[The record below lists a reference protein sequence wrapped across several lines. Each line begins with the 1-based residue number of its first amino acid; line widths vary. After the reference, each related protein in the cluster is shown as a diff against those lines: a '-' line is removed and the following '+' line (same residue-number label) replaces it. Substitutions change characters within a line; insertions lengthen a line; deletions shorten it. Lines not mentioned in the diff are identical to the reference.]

1 MSDPL
6 DALRMTVVPIAPD
19 PVFAANLRRRLQLE
33 MTGDQEQEE
42 TMTEALLRDQMSRN
56 GTRHGDVS
64 YITLALPDA
73 AAGRTFY
80 GSVLGWT
87 FAAGQLEEEGNQV
100 DEVIPQVGLWPA
112 PAWRAGMHA
121 GAILCFRVDDIGAA
135 VETVRD
141 RGGTATEIVQQPYGR
156 ESECTDGQGLR
167 FFLHQLPPPGA
178 PVDPNGSRQGD
189 ISYVVLKVADLG
201 RAQRFFSSLLGWS
214 FEPGRSGVH
223 VQGPAPMTGMS
234 EGDAGA
240 ILCFQVDDLTSAVDR
255 VRQAGGTAQ
264 EITQQPY
271 GLESTCV
278 DNQGVPFFLHQF

>member
-1 MSDPL
+1 
-6 DALRMTVVPIAPD
+6 
-19 PVFAANLRRRLQLE
+19 
-33 MTGDQEQEE
+33 
-42 TMTEALLRDQMSRN
+42 MSRN

-73 AAGRTFY
+73 AAGRRFY

-87 FAAGQLEEEGNQV
+87 FGVGRRDEEGNQV
-100 DEVIPQVGLWPA
+100 EEVIPQVGLWPGS
-112 PAWRAGMHA
+112 AWRTGVRA
-121 GAILCFRVDDIGAA
+121 GAILCFRVDEIAAA
-135 VETVRD
+135 VDMVRD
-141 RGGTATEIVQQPYGR
+141 SGGTATDVTYQPYGR

-178 PVDPNGSRQGD
+178 PVDPKGSRQGD
-189 ISYVVLKVADLG
+189 ISYVVLKVADLIG
-201 RAQRFFSSLLGWS
+201 AQHFFSSLLGWT

-234 EGDAGA
+234 EGHPGA
-240 ILCFQVDDLTSAVDR
+240 ILCFRVDDLAAAADR

-264 EITQQPY
+264 DVTQQPY
-271 GLESTCV
+271 GLESTCI